1 MRMNSPLPPD
11 IVQVRITAGAGYFC
25 AGTVEF
31 LVDPKTWQY
40 YFMEVNPRIQVEHT
54 VTEVITGVD
63 LVQTQIRV
71 AAGQRL
77 KEIGLSQDTIS
88 KRGYAAD
95 CAPSASNGG
104 GDRDLRRLGEREAIR
119 EIAISVSWGNARQ
132 SGRSRSPSPIRIR
145 ADRLHQARHAS
156 LIAMDRH

>member
-104 GDRDLRRLGEREAIR
+104 R
-119 EIAISVSWGNARQ
+119 
-132 SGRSRSPSPIRIR
+132 RSRSPSYGGTEIEISFLSP
-145 ADRLHQARHAS
+145 DCLPHQARHVS
-156 LIAMDRH
+156 LIAIDCHLWPA

>member
-95 CAPSASNGG
+95 CAPSASTGG
-104 GDRDLRRLGEREAIR
+104 R
-119 EIAISVSWGNARQ
+119 
-132 SGRSRSPSPIRIR
+132 RSRSPSYGGTEIEISFLSP
-145 ADRLHQARHAS
+145 DCLPHQARHVS
-156 LIAMDRH
+156 LIAIDCH

>member
-1 MRMNSPLPPD
+1 MYD

-77 KEIGLSQDTIS
+77 KEIGLSQDTIQ

-95 CAPSASNGG
+95 CVPSASNGG
-104 GDRDLRRLGEREAIR
+104 GRRSLSPLYGGTEIAISVVWRNGDRDLRRMEERR
-119 EIAISVSWGNARQ
+119 L
-132 SGRSRSPSPIRIR
+132 RSHS
-145 ADRLHQARHAS
+145 
-156 LIAMDRH
+156 

>member
-104 GDRDLRRLGEREAIR
+104 GRSRSPSVGGTRGNQGDRDLRLLGEREAIR
-119 EIAISVSWGNARQ
+119 EIAISAPHPNQG
-132 SGRSRSPSPIRIR
+132 
-145 ADRLHQARHAS
+145 
-156 LIAMDRH
+156 

>member
-1 MRMNSPLPPD
+1 M
-11 IVQVRITAGAGYFC
+11 QVRITAGAGYFC

-77 KEIGLSQDTIS
+77 KEIGLSQDTIQ

-104 GDRDLRRLGEREAIR
+104 A
-119 EIAISVSWGNARQ
+119 EIAISIVWRNGDRYLRRMEER
-132 SGRSRSPSPIRIR
+132 RSRSPSYGGTEIEISFLSP
-145 ADRLHQARHAS
+145 DCLPHQARHVS
-156 LIAMDRH
+156 LIAIDCH

>member
-104 GDRDLRRLGEREAIR
+104 
-119 EIAISVSWGNARQ
+119 EIAISVGWGNARQ
-132 SGRSRSPSPIRIR
+132 SGRSRSPPHIRIR